1 MKNIKNS
8 ETRSIEIDAS
18 PLPFQKILISLSPP
32 SLALTTKHFGF
43 LFMLWNFRE

>member
-1 MKNIKNS
+1 MKNLKTS

-32 SLALTTKHFGF
+32 SLALIVKHLGF
-43 LFMLWNFRE
+43 LFMLCNFRE